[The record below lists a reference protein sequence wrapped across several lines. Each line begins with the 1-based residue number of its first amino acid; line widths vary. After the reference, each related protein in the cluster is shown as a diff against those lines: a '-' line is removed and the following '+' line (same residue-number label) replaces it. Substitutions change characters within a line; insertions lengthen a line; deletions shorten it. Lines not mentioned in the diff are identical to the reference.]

1 MSSTPNLQR
10 RAVYPLLAILALGT
24 VTIGAVVFGFA
35 LANEIPSVD
44 ALRLTL
50 AAGGAAL
57 VVALAAALVVHG
69 RLAGAQRS
77 LVELSTAFA
86 EIENGEREF
95 HSVFEPS
102 HHKILGTPAARI
114 DHFVE
119 KLGGVLGT
127 IKGGSSSAGESMT
140 ELRETLFKTTGELN
154 RIADSIRD
162 TDDNIRRQ
170 LEGLDTSGEAV
181 SEISTNISNLNHE
194 ISEQTSATTESSAA
208 VEEMIQSISSVT
220 DHTENLEKEFAG
232 LVSTAEDGK
241 QELAKVTSE
250 IKQIAEQS
258 ETLLEANSVILHIAA
273 QTNLLAMN
281 AAIEAAHAGSAGA
294 GFAVVA
300 DEIRELA
307 QRSSGQAGETARE
320 LKEVKNRIDDMVQ
333 SFGRTERA
341 FERVLSSIH
350 SANDLQQH
358 IKSAMVEQREGSAQT
373 LSALEV
379 LNNSIHE
386 IQERSDAI
394 DRESNQAREQFANLQ
409 GFSREI
415 QQKTEHIRSATDALR
430 TSVERAAGLAMHN
443 EEQVHQIGNSL
454 GALQVAEQW
463 THADKVM
470 SWTDELSVSVETFNA
485 HHQNIINM
493 LNELYLAVQEERGE
507 ADVGPILERLTEY
520 AGYHFGCEE
529 RAFEQFGYPEC
540 EHHKQQHAELV
551 ERVEELKRRYEQGSI
566 SVVLET
572 LQLLRSWLL
581 DHIKQCDKRYRSF
594 FADKPVEPFLERET
608 QNSTAT
614 GEEAG
619 AV

>member
-1 MSSTPNLQR
+1 MSSTHNLQR
-10 RAVYPLLAILALGT
+10 RTVYPLLAVLALGA
-24 VTIGAVVFGFA
+24 VAVGAVVFGYA
-35 LANEIPSVD
+35 LTNDISSTD
-44 ALRLTL
+44 ALGL
-50 AAGGAAL
+50 ALVALGAA
-57 VVALAAALVVHG
+57 VVAASVAALVVHA
-69 RLAGAQRS
+69 RLSGAQRS
-77 LVELSTAFA
+77 LTRLTTAFS

-95 HSVFEPS
+95 RPVFDSS
-102 HHKILGTPAARI
+102 HHAMLGAAATTV

-119 KLGGVLGT
+119 TLGGILGT
-127 IKGGSSSAGESMT
+127 IKGGSSAAGESVT
-140 ELRETLFKTTGELN
+140 ELRETLFQTTGELN
-154 RIADSIRD
+154 QIANSIRD

-170 LEGLDTSGEAV
+170 LEGLDASGEAV
-181 SEISTNISNLNHE
+181 TEISTNISNLNHE

-241 QELAKVTSE
+241 LELAKVTSE

-307 QRSSGQAGETARE
+307 QRSSGQAGQTARE

-333 SFGRTERA
+333 SFGRTEKA
-341 FERVLSSIH
+341 FERVLGSIH

-379 LNNSIHE
+379 LNSSIHE

-394 DRESNQAREQFANLQ
+394 DRESNQAGEQFANLQ

-415 QQKTEHIRSATDALR
+415 QQKAAHIRNATEALR
-430 TSVERAAGLAMHN
+430 SSVERAAGLAMHN
-443 EEQVHQIGNSL
+443 EEQVQQIGNSL
-454 GALQVAEQW
+454 GALQVLEQW
-463 THADKVM
+463 SHADKVV
-470 SWTDELSVSVETFNA
+470 SWTEDLSVSVDTFNA
-485 HHQNIINM
+485 HHQNIIKM
-493 LNELYLAVQEERGE
+493 LNDLYLAVQQERG
-507 ADVGPILERLTEY
+507 AATVGPILERLTEY

-540 EHHKQQHAELV
+540 EHHKRQHAELV
-551 ERVEELKRRYEQGSI
+551 ERVEELKRRYEQGSV

-572 LQLLRSWLL
+572 LQLLRSWLVE
-581 DHIKQCDKRYRSF
+581 HIKQCDKRYRSF

-608 QNSTAT
+608 QAGGT
-614 GEEAG
+614 EAG
-619 AV
+619 ADAV